1 MKEYKH
7 LRRRSLNLIIAL
19 ASMICVLIAF
29 GLQRTASA
37 EALPPKDAAAIRS
50 RMQTAFDLL
59 DSDIY
64 EKTVSWKEHIV
75 LAYRLGAGRDPSVRE
90 FFLLE
95 KLQEHPGLKRSAVL
109 SYALRNEQFRPSW
122 EKCRE
127 FLDRVNLS
135 GFKTDAYIKNLVAE
149 LSAAPAEL
157 LKEDVVAAP
166 MGDRVMPDDE
176 KNTFKES
183 PVPYTQYE
191 IYFGNLHA
199 HSELSDGKGSPLEA
213 YTYARDFGDLD
224 FFSLSD
230 HGEQL
235 NLWPWEDRWEQ
246 LVSAANATYMPGV
259 FVSLW
264 GFEWSSVIYGHINVL
279 NTDDYTDSVSMYS
292 IDRLYTW
299 IGNRPA
305 AFGQYNH
312 PGEYDDLNSEFDHL
326 KLYPEAV
333 NQMVGIETLNGG
345 DDFDIYYYGGSWS
358 SAYSYWDEGN
368 RNGWYLGP
376 LGNQDNHHR
385 DWGTRN
391 EFRTAILAQ
400 GLTREAV
407 VDAITQ
413 RRFYATEDKNLY
425 LDFRC
430 QGFPMGARLP
440 KAKTRFKVTAWD
452 GNGDTFQE
460 VRLYRNGEQL
470 ITKNVAGSAIDVS
483 FDDWGATTGQPAYY
497 YVIVRQSDDN
507 DGDGRNDEA
516 ISSPIWIAESEPD
529 RPGRLPSIPLLLLDE
544 P

>member
-1 MKEYKH
+1 MNEYKCF
-7 LRRRSLNLIIAL
+7 RRRSLDSIIVLAL
-19 ASMICVLIAF
+19 MICILITLA
-29 GLQRTASA
+29 LQRTASG
-37 EALPPKDAAAIRS
+37 EVYLPKDAAAIRS
-50 RMQTAFDLL
+50 RMQTVFDYL

-64 EKTVSWKEHIV
+64 EKTVSWEEHIA
-75 LAYRLGAGRDPSVRE
+75 LAYRLGAGRDPSARE
-90 FFLLE
+90 FFLIG

-109 SYALRNEQFRPSW
+109 SYALQNEQFRPSW

-135 GFKTDAYIKNLVAE
+135 DFQADVHIKILVAE
-149 LSAAPAEL
+149 LSAAPAERI
-157 LKEDVVAAP
+157 KEDLAAAP
-166 MGDRVMPDDE
+166 MGDLAVPYNENNAVM
-176 KNTFKES
+176 ES
-183 PVPYTQYE
+183 PLPYTQYKT
-191 IYFGNLHA
+191 YFGNLHA
-199 HSELSDGKGSPLEA
+199 HSELSDGKGTPLEA
-213 YTYARDFGDLD
+213 YTYARDIGDLD

-230 HGEQL
+230 HGEEL

-246 LVSAANATYMPGV
+246 LVSAANVTYIPGV

-305 AFGQYNH
+305 AFGFYNH

-333 NQMVGIETLNGG
+333 NQMVGIETLGG
-345 DDFDIYYYGGSWS
+345 PDDFDIYYYGGSWS

-368 RNGWYLGP
+368 RSGWYLGP

-391 EFRTAILAQ
+391 EFRTGILAQ
-400 GLTREAV
+400 GLTREAI
-407 VDAITQ
+407 VDAITH

-430 QGFPMGARLP
+430 QGFPMGTRLAT
-440 KAKTRFKVTAWD
+440 AKTRFKVTAWD

-470 ITKNVAGSAIDVS
+470 MTKYVAGSAIEVS
-483 FDDWGATTGQPAYY
+483 FDDRGAPTGQPAYY
-497 YVIVRQSDDN
+497 YIIVRQNDDN
-507 DGDGRNDEA
+507 NGDGRNDEA
-516 ISSPIWIAESEPD
+516 ISSPIWITVSLPVQ
-529 RPGRLPSIPLLLLDE
+529 PGMLPSIPLLLLDE
-544 P
+544 R